1 MHYPVNVFT
10 GKVREYD
17 GSRPSAIAK
26 IQVDG
31 ELTLTDLGL
40 AGDEQAEKKI
50 HGGPER
56 ALCHYPREHYQYWIT
71 EFPEQADLFVAPA
84 FGENL
89 STEGLTEKNVFIGDI
104 FRWGDAL
111 IQVTQP
117 RSPCFKLN
125 FHFGINDMSA
135 RLQSAGKTGWL
146 YRVVLAGQGFAG
158 WAPGVGAGLGGGAV
172 YGAWGLARLL
182 ALLCGR

>member
-10 GKVREYD
+10 GKVR
-17 GSRPSAIAK
+17 GIRRPSAIGK
-26 IQVDG
+26 VQVDG
-31 ELTLTDLGL
+31 ELTLTELGL

-89 STEGLTEKNVFIGDI
+89 STEGLTENVFIGDI
-104 FRWGDAL
+104 FRWGDA
-111 IQVTQP
+111 
-117 RSPCFKLN
+117 
-125 FHFGINDMSA
+125 
-135 RLQSAGKTGWL
+135 
-146 YRVVLAGQGFAG
+146 
-158 WAPGVGAGLGGGAV
+158 
-172 YGAWGLARLL
+172 
-182 ALLCGR
+182 